1 MKGGKKMIE
10 VTTEDILWNA
20 AFEEDTPADDS
31 YNYDEEKEIEKYY
44 DKKDN
49 LYERLSDYFRPSNL

>member
-1 MKGGKKMIE
+1 MIE
-10 VTTEDILWNA
+10 TTTEDILWNA